1 MSKHAASAVICTLL
15 ATSVAATFNAAH
27 EGLEGH
33 TPRSGG
39 ADRILTQ
46 VNDAFLGADRR
57 TFLDLAEY
65 LSELRPTRT
74 S

>member
-1 MSKHAASAVICTLL
+1 MSKHVASAVICTLL

-33 TPRSGG
+33 TPRSGAG
-39 ADRILTQ
+39 GIFTQ

-65 LSELRPTRT
+65 LNELRPTRT